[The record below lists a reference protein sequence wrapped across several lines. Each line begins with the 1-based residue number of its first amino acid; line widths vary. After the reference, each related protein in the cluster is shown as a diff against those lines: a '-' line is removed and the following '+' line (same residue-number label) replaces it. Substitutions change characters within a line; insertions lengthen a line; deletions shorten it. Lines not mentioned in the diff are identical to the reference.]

1 MKAHHLFAFA
11 VAAAAA
17 TALVSAQAPRPRAIA
32 FVGARVI
39 DGTDKAPID
48 NATIV
53 VRDGKIAEVGPSA
66 RVSPPA
72 DAQRVTL
79 TGRTVIPGLVNA
91 HGHVGN
97 TEGMSQ
103 GHYSAANV
111 LRDLK
116 TYAAYGV
123 TTVFSLG
130 DDQDA
135 GFKMRDAQNVAT
147 LDRARLFAAGPV
159 LSPKNE
165 EDARKL
171 VDENVAMGVDIIK
184 IRVDDNLGT
193 TPKMPPAIYKAVIDE
208 AHKKGKRVA
217 VHLFYL
223 EDAKGVLDA
232 GADFIAHSVRDT
244 DVDDAFVAMM
254 KRRNTCYCPTLMRE
268 VSTFVYSS
276 TPSWFSDPLFL
287 KHADP
292 QAVSAL
298 KEPARQEQMKTS
310 KQAQRYKAGLEVANR
325 NLKKLSDAGVPI
337 AMGTDTGPPAR
348 FQGYFELMELEMMAK
363 AGLTPRQ
370 VLASATR
377 DAARCQ
383 KLENQVGTLEP
394 TKWADFVVLNADPLA
409 DISNVRKIEDVYI
422 AGNRVAR

>member
-1 MKAHHLFAFA
+1 MKAHHLLAFA
-11 VAAAAA
+11 AAIAIA
-17 TALVSAQAPRPRAIA
+17 TALVSAQTPRARPIA

-39 DGTDKAPID
+39 DGTDRPPID

-53 VRDGKIAEVGPSA
+53 VRDGKIAEIGPAA
-66 RVSPPA
+66 RVLAPA

-97 TEGMSQ
+97 TEGMTQ

-130 DDQDA
+130 DDQEA
-135 GFKMRDAQNVAT
+135 GFKARDAQNTPT

-159 LSPKNE
+159 LSPKS
-165 EDARKL
+165 EDEARKL
-171 VDENVAMGVDIIK
+171 VDDNVAMGVDIIK

-232 GADFIAHSVRDT
+232 GADFIAHSVRDA

-276 TPSWFSDPLFL
+276 TPPWFSDPLFL
-287 KHADP
+287 KHADA
-292 QAVSAL
+292 QTLAAL
-298 KEPARQEQMKTS
+298 KEPARQEQMKNS
-310 KQAQRYKAGLEVANR
+310 RQAQRYKAGLEVANR

-383 KLENQVGTLEP
+383 KLDNQVGTLEP
-394 TKWADFVVLNADPLA
+394 NKWADFVVLTADPLA
-409 DISNVRKIEDVYI
+409 DISNVRKIEDVYV
-422 AGNRVAR
+422 AGNRVER